1 MNQLFKQ
8 EGLDGIR
15 AWLKQVDPTYYAM
28 VDLANP
34 KRIMRALEVHLATGK
49 QYSSLRIGKQKDR
62 PFKIKKV
69 ILNRPREELFARI
82 NQRVDAMIHDGL
94 VEEALAHYRNR
105 HLNALNTVG
114 YKEIFDWIA
123 NRCKLP
129 VAIEKIK
136 TNTRRYAKRQLTWFK
151 KYEDAAWFHPDEK
164 EAILDFIQ
172 SDR

>member
-34 KRIMRALEVHLATGK
+34 KRIMRALEVYLATGNK
-49 QYSSLRIGKQKDR
+49 YSTLRIGKQKVR

-82 NQRVDAMIHDGL
+82 NQRVDAMIRDGL
-94 VEEALAHYRNR
+94 LEEALVHYRNR

-114 YKEIFDWIA
+114 YKEIFDWMS
-123 NRCKLP
+123 NCWSLE
-129 VAIEKIK
+129 VAVEKIK

-151 KYEDAAWFHPDEK
+151 RYEDAVWFHPEEK